1 LRLCLRVF
9 MTRFCSIA
17 LALVCVGAPVR
28 AQEPARPQPI
38 ANPRPDQLAR
48 GKRLFESQCARCHG
62 ISGTGGFGPNLVRP
76 KLRRAPDD
84 EALVRVIQ
92 DGIAN
97 TAMPGDWSL
106 TEAEVPLVAAY
117 VRSLGSRPSETLP
130 GDPARGK
137 ALYEGKGGC
146 AACHIVRGV
155 GSGIGPEL
163 TEIGELRGAAYL
175 REALLDPGKTLP
187 DRPVP
192 YEPNAYSGYLLVRA
206 VDGAGRELL
215 GYRLNEDSFTIQLQ
229 DAGNRLLSLR
239 KADLRALDKQF
250 GRSPMPGYRG
260 VFKPGEAD
268 DLVAYLAGLRGEP

>member
-1 LRLCLRVF
+1 MIRIRLL
-9 MTRFCSIA
+9 A
-17 LALVCVGAPVR
+17 LALFCVGAPLS

-38 ANPRPDQLAR
+38 ASPSADELAR

-106 TEAEVPLVAAY
+106 SEVEVPLVAAY
-117 VRSLGSRPSETLP
+117 ARSLGRRPVETLP
-130 GDPARGK
+130 GDPGRGK

-163 TEIGELRGAAYL
+163 TEIGALRGAAYL
-175 REALLDPGKTLP
+175 REALLDPGKALP

-206 VDGAGRELL
+206 VESDGREVL

-229 DAGNRLLSLR
+229 DASNRLHSLR
-239 KADLRALDKQF
+239 KAHLRTLDKQF